1 MLGFVENSV
10 YISFHK
16 NYEEQQQFFFVYID
30 FIVEYNIVESR
41 SGPQAN
47 NVQTNLKPISQ
58 EALHSTLVQ
67 HIDRTHLLC

>member
-16 NYEEQQQFFFVYID
+16 IYEEQQKCFVY
-30 FIVEYNIVESR
+30 IVEYNIVESR

-58 EALHSTLVQ
+58 EALHYTLVQ